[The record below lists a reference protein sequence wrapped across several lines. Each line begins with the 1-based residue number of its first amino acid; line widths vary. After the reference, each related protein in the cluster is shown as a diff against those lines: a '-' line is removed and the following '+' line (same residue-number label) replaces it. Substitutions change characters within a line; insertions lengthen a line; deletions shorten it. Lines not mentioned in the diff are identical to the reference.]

1 MGPVS
6 SLWLRLHRVHL
17 SAQPRTGSRV
27 SAAKQQALSP
37 GGERPRQEKSSGRK
51 GAGNKKELSKLEGR
65 TFRGTKGKRFVKWR
79 KKWGAEVKRKKGPG
93 PAGGNGGPGSA
104 SRPGRRRGGRGGRGQ
119 LADRRCLSQ
128 RGRFQRRQAPVRS
141 VEKSSLRGQRGKDS
155 GPTPSQ
161 APLLNYL

>member
-104 SRPGRRRGGRGGRGQ
+104 SRPGRRRGGP
-119 LADRRCLSQ
+119 RRAWAARRPPVSEPAGALSAAP
-128 RGRFQRRQAPVRS
+128 GAGEERRKEQFEGPTRQ
-141 VEKSSLRGQRGKDS
+141 GQRAH
-155 GPTPSQ
+155 PQPSP
-161 APLLNYL
+161 AT